1 MSIETRFD
9 VPLIARMASREKQI
23 QQHYRPI
30 IAVHKWFARRPGTL
44 FRGLIL
50 AEFRDKPLAESFF
63 AANDCSGHTVA
74 DPFMGGG
81 TPLLEANRVGCDVFG
96 CDINPMSRW
105 VVREEIDQI
114 DLDDYRSAAGA
125 LVEELA
131 AEIGPSYRTD
141 CPAYGDAD
149 VPVKYFLW
157 VKTIACSECGTAM
170 DLFPG
175 YLVASDARHP
185 AHVILCAHCGD
196 LKEVSNP
203 ANPGPCPTCA
213 HPLTVTGPARRG
225 RCVCHRCGH
234 LNRYPCPD
242 AGPPRHRLFAI
253 EYFNPARKAEHR
265 GRFFKKPD
273 ARDIERYAH
282 AESRWSRMRAAY
294 VPDQRIPSG
303 DETGRLHRWG
313 YRHYRELFN
322 DRQLL
327 GLELSA
333 RRIAAVGDERIRRA
347 LATNFSDLLRYQ
359 NMLCRYETAALKSLD
374 IFSVHGF
381 PAGLVHCESNML
393 GIVTATGAGVG
404 SGGWNNIIAKY
415 EKAKRFCKEPFEVEY
430 SHGRKT
436 IAPVPGE
443 WIGEQAEGRRPRRVR
458 IRCGDSAD
466 LRLAAGSLDA
476 VFTDPPYFA
485 NVQYGELMDFCYVW
499 LRRLA
504 GPDTE
509 GFEDASTRS
518 PGELTGNTTQ
528 ARNLDHFTDGI
539 TSAYRS
545 MARALKPGAPLV
557 FTFHYNT
564 VDAYHAIGV
573 AVLDSGLTCSATLP
587 CPTEM
592 RGSVH
597 IHGTGSSIVDTV
609 FVCRRHGSIRGDTL
623 FERLDDLFAIAGGDL
638 AQLRSAGVKPTAGD
652 IRCIVFGH
660 LTRMGI
666 WRLRREWDAA
676 RPTRERLDRFA
687 ATIARFGD
695 PAALVDRLS
704 AAAVPPA
711 TTVRNMPLFC
721 NDPGNV
727 EAPFDAVSF

>member
-50 AEFRDKPLAESFF
+50 AEFRDKPLVESFF

-114 DLDDYRSAAGA
+114 DLDDYRRAAGA

-185 AHVILCAHCGD
+185 AHVILCAHCGA

-282 AESRWSRMRAAY
+282 AENRWSRMRAAY

-443 WIGEQAEGRRPRRVR
+443 WIGEQAAGRRPRRVR

-504 GPDTE
+504 GSDTE

-518 PGELTGNTTQ
+518 PGKLTGNTTQ

-545 MARALKPGAPLV
+545 MARALKPARRSSSP
-557 FTFHYNT
+557 FTT
-564 VDAYHAIGV
+564 
-573 AVLDSGLTCSATLP
+573 TRWT
-587 CPTEM
+587 PT
-592 RGSVH
+592 
-597 IHGTGSSIVDTV
+597 T
-609 FVCRRHGSIRGDTL
+609 
-623 FERLDDLFAIAGGDL
+623 
-638 AQLRSAGVKPTAGD
+638 RSASPSWTAD
-652 IRCIVFGH
+652 SP
-660 LTRMGI
+660 
-666 WRLRREWDAA
+666 A
-676 RPTRERLDRFA
+676 RPRCRARPKCEARSTSTGPDRPSWTPSSSAAGTVQSGAIRFSTDSTTFLQSSAVTWRNFA
-687 ATIARFGD
+687 A
-695 PAALVDRLS
+695 PASSR
-704 AAAVPPA
+704 PPA
-711 TTVRNMPLFC
+711 TSGASSSVTSLAWASGDCGASGTPRVRLASGWTASRRRS
-721 NDPGNV
+721 PGSEIDGTRLV
-727 EAPFDAVSF
+727 EFRTPRTP